1 MGFTV
6 PATKG
11 HNKKSPSSGAAGA
24 RVVFHMVSS
33 AADVYPAQTRRSI
46 LDKHKHFTEQGTFI
60 LINRRWLLVC
70 AACSR
75 ILSDRLAIYVL
86 IPEKYFAPRS
96 QILSDLLA
104 IYVLIPENTYLKAWP
119 WNLSKV
125 HRSYADLLSRLIII
139 VVSFINDGICR

>member
-1 MGFTV
+1 MSFI
-6 PATKG
+6 G
-11 HNKKSPSSGAAGA
+11 HRSFRLPTAILIFSA
-24 RVVFHMVSS
+24 FVSFS
-33 AADVYPAQTRRSI
+33 
-46 LDKHKHFTEQGTFI
+46 FI

-125 HRSYADLLSRLIII
+125 CSRIWSIFVLCMFYI
-139 VVSFINDGICR
+139 FWWCCCICRFIDLMRISYRGW

>member
-1 MGFTV
+1 
-6 PATKG
+6 
-11 HNKKSPSSGAAGA
+11 
-24 RVVFHMVSS
+24 MVSS

-104 IYVLIPENTYLKAWP
+104 IYVLIPENMYLKAWP

-125 HRSYADLLSRLIII
+125 HRSYADLLSWLIII
-139 VVSFINDGICR
+139 AVSFINDGICRAGALWMDDLTDS

>member
-1 MGFTV
+1 
-6 PATKG
+6 
-11 HNKKSPSSGAAGA
+11 
-24 RVVFHMVSS
+24 MVSS

-104 IYVLIPENTYLKAWP
+104 IYVLIPENMYLKAWP
-119 WNLSKV
+119 WNLSKQSFSV
-125 HRSYADLLSRLIII
+125 TRPYLVLPVQHFEAVCFIESFFAH
-139 VVSFINDGICR
+139 SFILSESRAEAFSHGDMTRDFYFM